1 MPVNITI
8 ERTHARI
15 YRGMT
20 TELHEQRLQAVHD
33 AVRASGARSVLDL
46 GCGDGDF
53 VTRLIRD
60 TTISRIVGMD
70 LSPDVLVRL
79 RARLAASSP
88 DVLTGRVELICG
100 SMDESSM
107 ALTGFDC
114 AVLIESIEHIELTR
128 LSVIE
133 RVIFIEMHPRTVVIT
148 TPNAEFNPL
157 LGIPYR
163 QFRHPDHRFEWGRA
177 RFRKWAEGTAR
188 RNGYRVTCSDIAGYH
203 PDFGG
208 ASQMAVFRSAGRG
221 ATPNPPRPSHHVSG
235 A

>member
-1 MPVNITI
+1 
-8 ERTHARI
+8 
-15 YRGMT
+15 MT

-33 AVRASGARSVLDL
+33 AVRACGARSVLDL

-53 VTRLIRD
+53 VTRLLVD
-60 TTISRIVGMD
+60 SSISRIVGVD
-70 LSPDVLVRL
+70 LSPDVLARL

-88 DVLTGRVELICG
+88 DIAANRVELICG
-100 SMDESSM
+100 SMDESAA

-114 AVLIESIEHIELTR
+114 AVLIESIEHIELSR

-133 RVIFIEMHPRTVVIT
+133 RVIFSEMHPRTVIIT

-157 LGIPYR
+157 LGIPHR

-188 RNGYRVTCSDIAGYH
+188 RNGYRVICSDIAGYD

-208 ASQMAVFRSAGRG
+208 ASQMAVFRSLGRE
-221 ATPNPPRPSHHVSG
+221 ATPNPPPPSHRASG